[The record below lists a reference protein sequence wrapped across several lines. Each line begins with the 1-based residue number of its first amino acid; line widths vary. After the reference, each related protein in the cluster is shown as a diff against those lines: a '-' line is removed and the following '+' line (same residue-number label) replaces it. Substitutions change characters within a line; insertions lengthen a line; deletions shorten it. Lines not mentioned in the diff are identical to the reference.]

1 MMVIMK
7 TCGNCK
13 TEKELTEFHKN
24 CESKDG
30 HTSQCKVCRR
40 AIKKIYYAANK
51 EKIAATNKIR
61 YFENH
66 EANLQRSRKYYAE
79 NREGILERMR
89 RLNKTAN

>member
-1 MMVIMK
+1 MK
-7 TCGNCK
+7 ICSNCK
-13 TEKELTEFHKN
+13 IEKELTEFHKN